1 MDRGIVIS
9 IFGPTAVGKTAVAE
23 IVRSRLRDGGQEVEA
38 VSADAYAVYREIPII
53 TGAPQSSEFDW
64 RTVGQLSVTDEWSAG
79 AFATDAKAT
88 IDTSLSKGGAV
99 LMVGGTG
106 LYLQAALS
114 DLQMREAVPADVRA
128 AMTARL
134 EREGSEAL
142 HRELSDL
149 QPDVASSIHPSDSHR
164 VARALE
170 GALLGQPPVGQ
181 AGIWT
186 ANLRQPTR
194 LFGLTMERASLRER
208 INSRI
213 EGMIAAGAAEEV
225 ERAWEL
231 SPSRTAQ
238 AAIGMRE
245 LPEGDVERMKVRTHQ
260 FAKRQETWMRK
271 LEHATIL
278 DVSDRSPE
286 SVADQILEL
295 LSRDPAA

>member
-9 IFGPTAVGKTAVAE
+9 IFGPTAVGKTGVAE
-23 IVRSRLRDGGQEVEA
+23 IVRSRLREAGQEVEA

-53 TGAPQSSEFDW
+53 TGAPQNSEFDW

-79 AFATDAKAT
+79 AFAKEAKAT
-88 IDTSLSKGGAV
+88 IDTCLSKGGAV

-114 DLQMREAVPADVRA
+114 DLQMREAVPTDVRA

-134 EREGSEAL
+134 EMEGSEAL
-142 HRELSDL
+142 HRELTSL
-149 QPDVASSIHPSDSHR
+149 QPNVSASIHPSDSHR
-164 VARALE
+164 VTRALE
-170 GALLGQPPVGQ
+170 AALLGQPPVAE

-194 LFGLTMERASLRER
+194 LFGLTMERAPLRER

-225 ERAWEL
+225 EGAWAL

-245 LPEGDVERMKVRTHQ
+245 LPEGDVDRMRVRTHQ

-271 LEHATIL
+271 LEHATIV
-278 DVSDRSPE
+278 DASNRSDE
-286 SVADQILEL
+286 SISDEIIEL
-295 LSRDPAA
+295 LGRDPAA